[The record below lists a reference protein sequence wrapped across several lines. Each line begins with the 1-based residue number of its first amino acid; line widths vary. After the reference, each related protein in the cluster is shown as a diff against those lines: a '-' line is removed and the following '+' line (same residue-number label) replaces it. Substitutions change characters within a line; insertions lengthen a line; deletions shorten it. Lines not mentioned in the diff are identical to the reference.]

1 MARTRQ
7 DAKLNTRSARIA
19 LKQRSEPYWRSV
31 SKGLAIGYFKG
42 ANGGTWIARHFSV
55 DTGRRKAA
63 LGVADDFIDADG
75 IRVLS
80 FDQAQ
85 AEAHAWHRRLAHLDT
100 GEVVSGPYT
109 VAQLM
114 EDYLKDRQKKKR
126 KDLSHTRY
134 TINAHILPILGKIDV
149 AKLTRNKIET
159 WRDSLAGDDTSDPEK
174 LRKKQATAN
183 RIFTIL
189 KAALNFGYKSKD
201 NRIATKAA
209 WEKIS
214 PFRQVDAPKI
224 RHISISECKRL
235 IEACPND
242 FRKLVRAALYTG
254 GRYSEIASLRV
265 SAFDAESNTIHIA
278 MSKSGKAR
286 TVALTDEG
294 TSFFKSV
301 ADSKGEDEFLFTHEV
316 GRHKGKAWAH
326 SQQTYHMNEACEVAE
341 ISPAISYHIL
351 RHTYASQLAMSKTP
365 MPVIAAQLGH
375 ADTRMTERH
384 YAHLGQSYI
393 ADVVRANLPS
403 FGFQS
408 GPALVQKQAQAS

>member
-1 MARTRQ
+1 MRT
-7 DAKLNTRSARIA
+7 AEHSARELGSRA
-19 LKQRSEPYWRSV
+19 SRQRLPIRPRPYFAHV
-31 SKGLAIGYFKG
+31 ADGLSIGYRRG
-42 ANGGTWIARHFSV
+42 ETGGSWIARAFDTEHGYRTKPLGKSNDLIESV
-55 DTGRRKAA
+55 GM
-63 LGVADDFIDADG
+63 
-75 IRVLS
+75 S
-80 FDQAQ
+80 FQQAQ
-85 AEAHAWHRRLAHLDT
+85 DAARVWYAHLAHVDA

-114 EDYLKDRQKKKR
+114 ADYLKDRQSKKR
-126 KDLSHTRY
+126 KDLSHTNY
-134 TINAHILPILGKIDV
+134 TINAHILPTLGKIDV
-149 AKLTRNKIET
+149 SKLTRNKIET
-159 WRDSLAGDDTSDPEK
+159 WRDSLADVDASDPER

-189 KAALNFGYKSKD
+189 KAALNFGYKNKE
-201 NRIATKAA
+201 NRIATRAA

-224 RHISISECKRL
+224 RHISIDECKQL
-235 IEACPND
+235 IAACPDD

-265 SAFDAESNTIHIA
+265 SAFDSISNTIHIA

-294 TSFFKSV
+294 TSFFQSV
-301 ADSKGEDEFLFTHEV
+301 ADGKAQDEFLFTHDA
-316 GRHKGKAWAH
+316 GRKEGKPWAH
-326 SQQTYHMNEACEVAE
+326 SQQTYHMNEACKVAKIE
-341 ISPAISYHIL
+341 PAISFHIL

-384 YAHLGQSYI
+384 YAHLGQSYV

-403 FGFQS
+403 FGFES
-408 GPALVQKQAQAS
+408 GPTLVKKSA